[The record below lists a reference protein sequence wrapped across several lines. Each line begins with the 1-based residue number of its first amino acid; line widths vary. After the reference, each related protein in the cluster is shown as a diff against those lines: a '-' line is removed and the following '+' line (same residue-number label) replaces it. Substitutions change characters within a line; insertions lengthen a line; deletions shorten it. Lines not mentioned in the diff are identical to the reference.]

1 MKLRVFSVRLALAT
15 LALSS
20 ACAPVLHENVRL
32 PTAPPTTRSAKDLL
46 READQDYE
54 HRAEPGRVEEAEK
67 LYLQAAAADEHR
79 AEGLLGAMA
88 ALSYR
93 IEREDRD
100 KAELAQRATELGQLC
115 VARAPESGACD
126 YRLAIAL
133 GEVAREKK
141 RTALDALKRMVDVL
155 HQAIAKDPALD
166 RAGPHRVLG
175 LVLLRAPG
183 WPAGPGDPEA
193 GLKEVRA
200 AVALFPD
207 APENQLAL
215 GEALQKNEKA
225 VAAHEAFERAYALA
239 RALDPVKFPEAKS
252 FMDEAQK
259 GLSRGGGR

>member
-1 MKLRVFSVRLALAT
+1 
-15 LALSS
+15 
-20 ACAPVLHENVRL
+20 LHENARL
-32 PTAPPTTRSAKDLL
+32 PTEPPTTRSVEDLL
-46 READQDYE
+46 HEADHDYE
-54 HRAEPGRVEEAEK
+54 RRAEPGRAEEAEK
-67 LYLQAAAADEHR
+67 LYLQAAAADGHR
-79 AEGLLGAMA
+79 VEGLLGAMA

-93 IEREDRD
+93 IERGDPD
-100 KAELAQRATELGQLC
+100 KAGLAQRATELGQLC
-115 VARAPESGACD
+115 VAHAPESGACD

-155 HQAIAKDPALD
+155 HQAIANDPTLD
-166 RAGPHRVLG
+166 HAGPHRVLG

-193 GLKEVRA
+193 GLQEARA

-207 APENQLAL
+207 AAENQLAL
-215 GEALQKNEKA
+215 AEALQKNEKA
-225 VAAHEAFERAYALA
+225 VAAHQAFERAYALA
-239 RALDPVKFPEAKS
+239 RALDPAKVPEAKG